1 MYLIDS
7 DILIDYLRLHEPAI
21 EFLDGL
27 EKAEMAL
34 SFVTKFEVLDGC
46 KKKINEN
53 RAFKLLN
60 EFEIMSLNE
69 KVSERAFQIYQNL
82 RWKANIGMSDSMI
95 AATAI
100 HNKCVLISRNVK
112 HFDKVPGIKLKKPY

>member
-27 EKAEMAL
+27 EKSEMAL
-34 SFVTKFEVLDGC
+34 SFVTKFEVLKGC
-46 KKKINEN
+46 RKKINEN

-60 EFEIMSLNE
+60 KFEILPLNE
-69 KVSERAFQIYQNL
+69 KVSERAFQVYQNL
-82 RWKANIGMSDSMI
+82 RWRADIGMSDSMI

-100 HNKCVLISRNVK
+100 QNKCVLISRNVK